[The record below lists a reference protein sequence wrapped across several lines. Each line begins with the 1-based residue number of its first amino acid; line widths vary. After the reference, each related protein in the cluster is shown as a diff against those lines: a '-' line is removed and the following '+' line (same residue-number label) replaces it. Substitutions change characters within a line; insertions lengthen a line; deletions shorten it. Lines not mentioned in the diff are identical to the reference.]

1 MGGNDAI
8 GFASGRFLQP
18 AEAPAAEPPVV
29 APLPEPATAGL
40 PAVHFRENDADSK
53 RSSTS
58 KRAQPLG
65 EAGQPRR
72 DGAAASDVRV
82 ARLNAIVDWLAAES
96 SPRYQRTA
104 FTFYRDRVFFVHA

>member
-1 MGGNDAI
+1 MRISMGGDDAI

-18 AEAPAAEPPVV
+18 AEAP
-29 APLPEPATAGL
+29 
-40 PAVHFRENDADSK
+40 
-53 RSSTS
+53 
-58 KRAQPLG
+58 G

-72 DGAAASDVRV
+72 DGDAASDVRV

-104 FTFYRDRVFFVHA
+104 FTFCNVCGSVPTGRSPGPATSRSSCPKRHRRWRSVTPTGMS